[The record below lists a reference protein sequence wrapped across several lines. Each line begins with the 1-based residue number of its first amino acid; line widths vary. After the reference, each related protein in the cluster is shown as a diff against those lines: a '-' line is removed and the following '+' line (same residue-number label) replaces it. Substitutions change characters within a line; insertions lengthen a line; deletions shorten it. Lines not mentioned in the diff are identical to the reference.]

1 MFDGFVLLSIGLN
14 LTEAWAPAGLWLA
27 VVASG
32 LYHGVN
38 PAMGWPLA
46 VSAGLIERSSRA
58 LVATLWPLTAGH
70 LLAIFVVILPFALLV
85 ALVEWQQQIQ
95 IGASLLV
102 IGFGIFR
109 FVNRRHPQVLA
120 RIRPTQLGL
129 WSFAVAIAHGAG
141 LMLVPIYLGLCRVA
155 DLDAG
160 HQAVG
165 ALMSAN
171 LGMAVLVS
179 VVHAVAMIA
188 AGGLLAWLV
197 YRYLGLKFVS
207 RSWFNLDATW
217 ALSLV
222 LVGALSLTISLT
234 SRHWAKREPALPQV
248 VGDDQACELFVLD
261 PEDGRLR
268 ATVHRGHSACATQ
281 HQPTEAAYLMR
292 NPLTSIRPHL
302 SHSKV

>member
-1 MFDGFVLLSIGLN
+1 MN
-14 LTEAWAPAGLWLA
+14 LTEADWTPAGLWLA

-38 PAMGWPLA
+38 PGMGWPLA
-46 VSAGLIERSSRA
+46 VSAGLMETSSRA
-58 LVATLWPLTAGH
+58 VVAALWPLTVGH
-70 LLAIFVVILPFALLV
+70 LLAVLVVILPFALLV

-109 FVNRRHPQVLA
+109 LVNRRHPRVLA

-141 LMLVPIYLGLCRVA
+141 LMLVPIYLGLCRAA
-155 DLDAG
+155 DLDKG
-160 HQAVG
+160 HEAAG
-165 ALMSAN
+165 ALINAN

-179 VVHAVAMIA
+179 VVHTVAMIA
-188 AGGLLAWLV
+188 TGGFLAWLV

-217 ALSLV
+217 ALSLI
-222 LVGALSLTISLT
+222 LVGALSLVISL
-234 SRHWAKREPALPQV
+234 A
-248 VGDDQACELFVLD
+248 
-261 PEDGRLR
+261 
-268 ATVHRGHSACATQ
+268 
-281 HQPTEAAYLMR
+281 
-292 NPLTSIRPHL
+292 
-302 SHSKV
+302 SKQ